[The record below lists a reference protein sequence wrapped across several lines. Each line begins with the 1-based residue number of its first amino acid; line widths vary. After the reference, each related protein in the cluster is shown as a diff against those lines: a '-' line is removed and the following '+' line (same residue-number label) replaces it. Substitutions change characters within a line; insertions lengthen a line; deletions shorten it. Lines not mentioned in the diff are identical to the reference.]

1 MVERYARITGWGKYT
16 PARRLTNYDLEQM
29 VDTSDEWISTRTGIR
44 ERRIAA
50 PEETTVSMSLEAAK
64 MALDRAGVRAEDLDL
79 VILATSTPDY
89 LCPAAASLLQDRLG
103 ASKAGAFDLT
113 AGCTGFVYGLV
124 TATQFIRTGAYKTIL
139 VVGTEKLSM
148 AVDWTDRETCILFGD
163 GSGAVVLE
171 ASNTP
176 AGVLAFELGSEG
188 ADWDALTVLAGGS
201 ANPMSHAAV
210 DRKEN
215 YLRMDGKRVFKFA
228 TRTMSRSVMN
238 VVQESGLPFDEID
251 FIVPHQA
258 NARIIETAVK
268 RLKIDPDKVMVN
280 LDRYGNTSA
289 ASIPIAL
296 CEAVEQGK
304 IRDGNNVVLVGFGA
318 GLTWASAVVHWAPTR
333 PAEEQAILVTDWPIR
348 ERLQVQANKMRAA
361 LWSAQVTARTRAQE
375 TSMAVMLPFYTW
387 QSKRRKQQSA
397 DKNAQSALTVNGD
410 EADE

>member
-1 MVERYARITGWGKYT
+1 MSERYARITGWGKYT

-50 PEETTVSMSLEAAK
+50 PEETTVSMSFEASKAALE
-64 MALDRAGVRAEDLDL
+64 RAGVRAEELDL
-79 VILATSTPDY
+79 VILATTSPDY
-89 LCPAAASLLQDRLG
+89 LCPASASMLQDRLG

-113 AGCTGFVYGLV
+113 AGCTGFVYALV
-124 TATQFIRTGAYKTIL
+124 TATQFIKTGAYQTIL
-139 VVGTEKLSM
+139 VVGAEKLSM
-148 AVDWTDRETCILFGD
+148 AIDWTDRDTCVLFGD
-163 GSGAVVLE
+163 GAGAVVVQ
-171 ASNTP
+171 SSHVPT
-176 AGVLAFELGSEG
+176 GVLAFELGSEG
-188 ADWDALTVLAGGS
+188 ADWDALAVLGGGS
-201 ANPMSHAAV
+201 ANPMSHEV
-210 DRKEN
+210 IDRKEN

-228 TRTMSRSVMN
+228 TRTMSRSVQE
-238 VVQESGLPFDEID
+238 VVQQSGVPFEEID

-304 IRDGNNVVLVGFGA
+304 IKEDDHIVLVGFGA
-318 GLTWASAVVHWAPTR
+318 GLTWASAVVHWQPTR
-333 PAEEQAILVTDWPIR
+333 PVEEQAILVTDWPIR
-348 ERLQVQANKMRAA
+348 ERLQLQADKMRSA

-375 TSMAVMLPFYTW
+375 ASMAVMLPFYTW
-387 QSKRRKQQSA
+387 QSKRRKQHGSA
-397 DKNAQSALTVNGD
+397 KDDRTGPAA
-410 EADE
+410 